1 MMPMI
6 LHIDMDAFFASVEQ
20 LDHPELAGK
29 PVIVGGET
37 NRGVVAASSYEARR
51 FGVYSAMP
59 IFQAR
64 QKCPQ
69 GIFVPP
75 RRHRYQELSKI
86 IMSLLTSFS
95 PLVEPVSIDEAFVD
109 ITGCE
114 KILGEP
120 LDIGLKVKQK
130 VREMVGLTCS
140 VGIAPLKFLA
150 KIASDMDK
158 PDGLTIIK
166 PEEVA
171 AFIAALPVR
180 KVPGVGEN
188 TEKTLE
194 LMGIKTLGDV
204 GAYSEKQL
212 LDQLGKFGKRIF
224 ELANGIDRSAVTVDR
239 PVKSASCE
247 ETLAMDTRDKVL
259 LKHYLLEQSEDVG
272 RQLRRHGLKAKIV
285 TLKIKYCDFI
295 QKTRQST
302 LPRHTFSSEKIYQA
316 AVALLDACK
325 LDKPVRLIGV
335 GASDLS
341 AKNQPFQM
349 DLFGNTD
356 KSTDKWEKIDTTVDA
371 IAAKF
376 GKGVIQKAG
385 LTEDG
390 K

>member
-1 MMPMI
+1 MI
-6 LHIDMDAFFASVEQ
+6 IHIDMDAFFASVEQ
-20 LDHPELAGK
+20 LDNPELAGK
-29 PVIVGGET
+29 CVIVGGGIS
-37 NRGVVAASSYEARR
+37 RGVVAASSYEARK

-64 QKCPQ
+64 RKCPQ

-75 RRHRYQELSKI
+75 RRHRYQEVSKI
-86 IMSLLTSFS
+86 IMSLLESFS

-114 KILGEP
+114 KIHGEP
-120 LDIGLKVKQK
+120 LEIGWKIKQK
-130 VREMVGLTCS
+130 VREAVGLTCS

-158 PDGLTIIK
+158 PDGLTIIP

-171 AFIAALPVR
+171 VFVAALPVR
-180 KVPGVGEN
+180 KVPGVGAN
-188 TEKTLE
+188 TEKNLE
-194 LMGIKTLGDV
+194 RMGIKTLGDV

-212 LDQLGKFGKRIF
+212 LDRLGKFGQRIF
-224 ELANGIDRSAVTVDR
+224 ELANGIDRSAVKIDR

-247 ETLAMDTRDKVL
+247 ETLAMDTRDKAL
-259 LKHYLLEQSEDVG
+259 LKRHLLEQSEDVG
-272 RQLRRHGLKAKIV
+272 RQLRRHGLKAKTV
-285 TLKIKYCDFI
+285 TLKIKHSDFI
-295 QKTRQST
+295 QKTRQTT

-316 AVALLDACK
+316 SVALLDAYK

-341 AKNQPFQM
+341 ARDRPFQM
-349 DLFGNTD
+349 HLFGQPD

-376 GKGVIQKAG
+376 GKGAIKKAG

>member
-1 MMPMI
+1 MPMI

-20 LDHPELAGK
+20 LDNPELRGK

-37 NRGVVAASSYEARR
+37 NRGVVAASSYEARK

-75 RRHRYQELSKI
+75 RRHRYQEVSKI
-86 IMSLLTSFS
+86 IMSLLTSIS
-95 PLVEPVSIDEAFVD
+95 PLVEPISIDEAFVD

-114 KILGEP
+114 KIFGSPME
-120 LDIGLKVKQK
+120 IGRKIKQK
-130 VREMVGLTCS
+130 VREAVGLTCS

-188 TEKTLE
+188 TEKNLE
-194 LMGIKTLGDV
+194 RMGIKNLGDAR
-204 GAYSEKQL
+204 AYSEKQL
-212 LDQLGKFGKRIF
+212 LDRLGKFGKRIF
-224 ELANGIDRSAVTVDR
+224 ELANGIDRSAVKIDR
-239 PVKSASCE
+239 PVKSASNE
-247 ETLAMDTRDKVL
+247 ETLATDTRDKAL
-259 LKHYLLEQSEDVG
+259 LKHHLLAQSEDVG
-272 RQLRRHGLKAKIV
+272 RQLRRHGLKAKTV
-285 TLKIKYCDFI
+285 TLKIKYADFI
-295 QKTRQST
+295 QKTRQTT

-316 AVALLDACK
+316 AVALLDAVK
-325 LDKPVRLIGV
+325 LDKPLRLIGV

-341 AKNQPFQM
+341 AKDQPFQM

-356 KSTDKWEKIDTTVDA
+356 KSTDKWEKLDTTVDA

-376 GKGVIQKAG
+376 GKGTIKKAG
-385 LTEDG
+385 LAEEG

>member
-1 MMPMI
+1 MI
-6 LHIDMDAFFASVEQ
+6 IHIDMDAFFASVEQ
-20 LDHPELAGK
+20 LDNPELSGK
-29 PVIVGGET
+29 CVIVGGET
-37 NRGVVAASSYEARR
+37 NRGVVAASSYEARK

-75 RRHRYQELSKI
+75 RRRRYQGVSKI
-86 IMSLLTSFS
+86 IMSLLESFS

-120 LDIGLKVKQK
+120 LEIGRKIKQK
-130 VREMVGLTCS
+130 VRETVGLTCS

-158 PDGLTIIK
+158 PDGLTIIP
-166 PEEVA
+166 PEDVPR
-171 AFIAALPVR
+171 FIHDLPVR
-180 KVPGVGEN
+180 KVPGVGAN

-194 LMGIKTLGDV
+194 RMGIKTLGDAR
-204 GAYSEKQL
+204 AYSEKQL
-212 LDQLGKFGKRIF
+212 LDRLGKFGKRIF
-224 ELANGIDRSAVTVDR
+224 ELANGIDRSTVKVDR
-239 PVKSASCE
+239 PVKSVSSE
-247 ETLAMDTRDKVL
+247 ETLERDTRDKTL
-259 LKHYLLEQSEDVG
+259 LRRHLLEQSEDVG
-272 RQLRRHGLKAKIV
+272 RQLRRHGLKAKTV
-285 TLKIKYCDFI
+285 TLKVKHSDFKQI
-295 QKTRQST
+295 TRQTT

-316 AVALLDACK
+316 SVTLLDAYK
-325 LDKPVRLIGV
+325 LTQPVRLIGV

-341 AKNQPFQM
+341 AKDHPFQM
-349 DLFGNTD
+349 DLFSQPD

-371 IAAKF
+371 IAEKF
-376 GKGVIQKAG
+376 GKGTIKKAG
-385 LTEDG
+385 LTGDG